1 MGDGNLLRGM
11 FKSKTIKI
19 NAVLAALLCSWAAA
33 KGVPLDPATATIAVT
48 LLFALVNVILRFF
61 TNTSLPEK
69 GLEVP
74 NPFYSQQ
81 AAVAIE
87 QNPEA
92 LSRLAQTVLEL
103 LRLQAHQKKTSGQG
117 KDLDLAQLARV
128 MQAVKNAA
136 PTPGAPNRTAPIS

>member
-1 MGDGNLLRGM
+1 MGDGNLLKGM

-33 KGVPLDPATATIAVT
+33 KGIPLDPATATIAVT
-48 LLFALVNVILRFF
+48 LLFALVNVVLRFF
-61 TNTSLPEK
+61 TNTSLPER

-74 NPFYSQQ
+74 NPLYSEQ
-81 AAVAIE
+81 AAAAIE

-92 LSRLAQTVLEL
+92 LSRLAETVLEL
-103 LRLQAHQKKTSGQG
+103 LRLQAHQRKSGGQG

-128 MQAVKNAA
+128 MQALKGT
-136 PTPGAPNRTAPIS
+136 TPLPGNPV